1 MHAESVRA
9 AALELG
15 AIGMTPAWIGRELG
29 LSRRTVAHWLQAG
42 PNSRRVEPPRVIPP
56 EPYAYLLG
64 LYLGDG
70 HVWEPARRSP
80 ILRIACDTAYP
91 QIILATRAAI
101 TAVVPETSC
110 WVSERPRARWVNVCS
125 CSRWWPVLLP
135 QHGSGRK
142 HERRIVLTRWQRAI
156 TTAHPDRLLRGLI
169 HSDGCRF
176 IANQRV
182 GGRTYR
188 YPRYSFSNR
197 SEDIKAIFCEHL
209 DLLGIRWTRPN
220 ACDIAI
226 DRRSE
231 VAKLDSFVGPK
242 R

>member
-1 MHAESVRA
+1 MYAESVRA

-15 AIGMTPAWIGRELG
+15 AIGMTPAWIARELG
-29 LSRRTVAHWLQAG
+29 LSRQTVAYWLRAG
-42 PNSRRVEPPRVIPP
+42 AGSRRVEPPRIIPP

-70 HVWEPARRSP
+70 HVWEPADRPP
-80 ILRIACDTAYP
+80 ILRIACDIAYP
-91 QIILATRAAI
+91 QIILATRTAI
-101 TAVVPETSC
+101 TAVVPEKSC
-110 WVSERPRARWVNVCS
+110 WVRQELRGRWVTVCS

-142 HERRIVLTRWQRAI
+142 HERRIVLTRWQREI

-182 GGRTYR
+182 GAKTYP
-188 YPRYSFSNR
+188 YARYSFSNR

-220 ACDIAI
+220 AWDIAV
-226 DRRSE
+226 DRRRE
-231 VAKLDSFVGPK
+231 VAKLDAFVGPK